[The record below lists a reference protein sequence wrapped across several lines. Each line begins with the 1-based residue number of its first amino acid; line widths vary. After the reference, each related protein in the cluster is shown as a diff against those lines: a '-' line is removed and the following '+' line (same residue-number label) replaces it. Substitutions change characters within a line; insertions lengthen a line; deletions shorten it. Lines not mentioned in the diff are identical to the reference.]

1 MIRDLTARDHDL
13 FLALCDEFYHSPAVA
28 HPIPAAFYENTFQE
42 LMRSDVY
49 AKCYILEH
57 EDIPAGY
64 ALLSR
69 SYSAEAG
76 GPVVWIE
83 ELYLRPRFRCHGL
96 GSEFFAF
103 LEEHHPAARYRLEI
117 EPDNERAARLYRSR
131 GFEVLPY
138 VQMIKDMK

>member
-1 MIRDLTARDHDL
+1 MIRNLSATDHEL
-13 FLALCDEFYHSPAVA
+13 CLALCDEFYHSPAVA
-28 HPIPAAFYENTFQE
+28 HPIPPSFYENTFQE

-49 AKCYILEH
+49 AKCYILEA
-57 EDIPAGY
+57 EGAPAGY

-76 GPVVWIE
+76 GPVVWVE
-83 ELYLRPRFRCHGL
+83 ELYLRPEFRSHGL

-103 LEEHHPAARYRLEI
+103 LEERHPAARYRLEI
-117 EPDNERAARLYRSR
+117 EPDNERAAKLYRSR

-138 VQMIKDMK
+138 VQMIKDQS